1 MILVYNFFLS
11 DFFHWIF
18 FSANVSR
25 SMHLNGLKLE
35 LWSQVYSITECRSL
49 VKTLVCGVKTIT
61 WSCAACKT
69 PLDSTTTTATVS
81 GKNLQPK
88 ETVIFIRLV
97 QWAMKALDIYAINVP
112 GVSELNI
119 NSGPGSACATFPAT
133 TASSRQASPPQTIR
147 SKEEKEVL
155 EHFAGVFAMMNP
167 QTFKEV
173 FATTIDYV
181 VERIYRNSALQV
193 HSHFRIYGHTTF
205 CNLDLIVWY
214 SWFCFFSST
223 WYS

>member
-1 MILVYNFFLS
+1 M
-11 DFFHWIF
+11 
-18 FSANVSR
+18 
-25 SMHLNGLKLE
+25 
-35 LWSQVYSITECRSL
+35 
-49 VKTLVCGVKTIT
+49 CGVKTIT
-61 WSCAACKT
+61 WGCAACKT
-69 PLDSTTTTATVS
+69 PLDSTTNTTTVS

-112 GVSELNI
+112 GGSELNLG
-119 NSGPGSACATFPAT
+119 NG
-133 TASSRQASPPQTIR
+133 ASSTCTAFPSTAASARQASPPQTIR

-193 HSHFRIYGHTTF
+193 CSHFIEF
-205 CNLDLIVWY
+205 LN
-214 SWFCFFSST
+214 
-223 WYS
+223 